1 MGSSGVDVNHSGL
14 STARVSNPISD
25 EFYRHTLQQAQ
36 LRAQQP
42 SESPARRSSKRVM
55 LLIIPT
61 FLCQFA
67 SITAAEGRC
76 RIAAVERVNH
86 WRYGWKMN
94 AESAAGTI
102 AFSNVR
108 QLLEAAG

>member
-1 MGSSGVDVNHSGL
+1 MKPGWHSRKGHVRAVGSSGVNHTGL

-36 LRAQQP
+36 LGAQQP

-76 RIAAVERVNH
+76 KSAAVERVNH
-86 WRYGWKMN
+86 WSYGRIQN
-94 AESAAGTI
+94 
-102 AFSNVR
+102 
-108 QLLEAAG
+108 QLQEQ